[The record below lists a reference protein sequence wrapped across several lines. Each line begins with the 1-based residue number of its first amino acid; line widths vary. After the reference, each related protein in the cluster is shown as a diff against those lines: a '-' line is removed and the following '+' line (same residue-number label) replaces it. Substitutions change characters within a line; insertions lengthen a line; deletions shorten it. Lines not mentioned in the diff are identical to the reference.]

1 MAITQISRIQHRRG
15 LQQDLPQLA
24 SAELG
29 WSVDTKRL
37 YIGNGTLEEGAPA
50 TGVTE
55 ILTQYSDLTN
65 ILGTYTFKGE
75 AATYTV
81 QTGSSL
87 LNPSLRSIQAK
98 LDDIVN
104 VRDFGAVGDGL
115 VDDTN
120 AINRAIQQ
128 IYKTGLSE
136 IEQRARRTIYFP
148 GGTYLISGTIS
159 IPTYARLV
167 GDSSS
172 ATIKLTQG
180 NHTIANIVDSQF
192 HSGSSIGTGG
202 AVAPM
207 YIEIENIEF
216 RNANT
221 NVTSPLFNIDSANNI
236 KLKNVKF
243 FSADI
248 SGNYGNAVQILSS
261 VSESSRIMF
270 DGCIFSNIGNAISI
284 IGNSVSSIRIFNSDF
299 INITNN
305 AIVMNTVSSLFSV
318 GNYYYNLTNISDKD
332 RAASFFGIGDNYEND
347 IAGTSSSLS
356 LGNLIATSARSTTLS
371 STNKAIFSILPNTS
385 GRFTYEISTFQ
396 SSRFGSVTFGANGTQ
411 TQFFDEYTEVGSST
425 NANLYANVDY
435 LTCSISSGFALF
447 KYNLTQFI

>member
-29 WSVDTKRL
+29 WSVDTKKL
-37 YIGNGTLEEGAPA
+37 YIGNGTLEEGAPV

-55 ILTQYSDLTN
+55 ILTQYSDLTT

-75 AATYTV
+75 AATYTA

-87 LNPSLRSIQAK
+87 LNPTLRSIQNK
-98 LDDIVN
+98 LDDFVN

-128 IYKTGLSE
+128 IYKTGISE
-136 IEQRARRTIYFP
+136 LEPRARRTIYFP
-148 GGTYLISGTIS
+148 GGTYLTSSTIS

-180 NHTIANIVDSQF
+180 NHTVANIVDSQF
-192 HSGSSIGTGG
+192 HSGAGIGTGG
-202 AVAPM
+202 AVMPAF
-207 YIEIENIEF
+207 IEIENIEF

-221 NVTSPLFNIDSANNI
+221 NVTFPIFSIDSANNI
-236 KLKNVKF
+236 RLKNVKF
-243 FSADI
+243 FSADS
-248 SGNYGNAVQILSS
+248 SGNFVNGVQISS
-261 VSESSRIMF
+261 STANTSRVVLE
-270 DGCIFSNIGNAISI
+270 GCVFSDLGNGICI
-284 IGNSVSSIRIFNSDF
+284 LGDNVSSIKVFNSDF
-299 INITNN
+299 LNI
-305 AIVMNTVSSLFSV
+305 ASYAVAMNTVDGLFSL
-318 GNYYYNLTNISDKD
+318 GNYYNNVTSVADKNKAISY
-332 RAASFFGIGDNYEND
+332 FGLGDNYGQAE
-347 IAGTSSSLS
+347 SSLS
-356 LGNLIATSARSTTLS
+356 LGNLIATTAKSTTVT
-371 STNKAIFSILPNTS
+371 STTRAVAAILPNTS
-385 GRFTYEISTFQ
+385 GRFTYELSTYQ
-396 SSRFGSVTFGANGTQ
+396 SSRFGTVTFGANGAQ
-411 TQFFDEYTEVGSST
+411 TQFFDEYTEIGTST

-435 LTCSISSGFALF
+435 LTCSINSGFALF

>member
-37 YIGNGTLEEGAPA
+37 YIGNGTLDEGAPV

-65 ILGTYTFKGE
+65 FLGTYTFKGD
-75 AATYTV
+75 AATYTA

-87 LNPSLRSIQAK
+87 LNPTLRSIQTK
-98 LDDIVN
+98 LDDFVN

-128 IYKTGLSE
+128 IYKTGTSE
-136 IEQRARRTIYFP
+136 LEQRARRTIYFP
-148 GGTYLISGTIS
+148 GGVYLTSSTIS

-172 ATIKLTQG
+172 ATIKLNQG
-180 NHTIANIVDSQF
+180 NHTVANLVDSQF
-192 HSGSSIGTGG
+192 HSGASIGTNG
-202 AVAPM
+202 AESPK

-221 NVTSPLFNIDSANNI
+221 NVTFPLVNIDSATNI
-236 KLKNVKF
+236 RLKNVKL
-243 FSADI
+243 FSADS
-248 SGNYGNAVQILSS
+248 SGNFVNGVQILCSTS
-261 VSESSRIMF
+261 NTARVVF
-270 DGCIFSNIGNAISI
+270 DSCSFSDLGNGICILGDN
-284 IGNSVSSIRIFNSDF
+284 VSSIKIYNSDF
-299 INITNN
+299 LNMTRY
-305 AIVMNTVSSLFSV
+305 AIAMNTVDSL
-318 GNYYYNLTNISDKD
+318 
-332 RAASFFGIGDNYEND
+332 FGIGNYFGNVNAVADKDKALSYIGVGDSYTQAE
-347 IAGTSSSLS
+347 TSLS
-356 LGNLIATSARSTTLS
+356 LGNLIATTAKSTTIS
-371 STNKAIFSILPNTS
+371 STTKAVAAILPNTS
-385 GRFTYEISTFQ
+385 GKFTYELSTYQ
-396 SSRFGSVTFGANGTQ
+396 SSRFGTVTFGANGTQ
-411 TQFFDEYTEVGSST
+411 TQFFDEYTEVGTST
-425 NANLYANVDY
+425 NANLYANVNY